1 MEENFNRE
9 NKMAHDFRAGHNL
22 EYLEKSWG
30 KWGTEYIRLDRH
42 GCIGVQNCTLWIS
55 LAIMDGMRQP
65 NGFRIKIPQM
75 KSSINN
81 TKQTDTCVILLR
93 LLLYTITTT

>member
-1 MEENFNRE
+1 
-9 NKMAHDFRAGHNL
+9 MADDFRAGHNL
-22 EYLEKSWG
+22 KYLEKSWG
-30 KWGTEYIRLDRH
+30 KWGTEYIHLDRH
-42 GCIGVQNCTLWIS
+42 GCIGVWNCTLWIS
-55 LAIMDGMRQP
+55 LAIMDGMRQQ

-93 LLLYTITTT
+93 LL